1 MENNVNDI
9 VFKITDYIE
18 SDLKWEEEE
27 CKKLGVGFSAYRL
40 INASPKEIIEH
51 TRDADILLVNM
62 AEINAEVLA
71 GLGNVKVLL
80 RHGIGYDNV
89 DVAAA
94 TANGIVFANEA
105 TAASIDVAEQAIMLM
120 FAAYRKINIQR
131 EILEE
136 AIGRNVYD
144 FTKTYPIYRMEGKM
158 LGIVGCGNIGSIVL
172 RKMQSFGMKGLVVAD
187 PYLSKE
193 RLSELDVSATPL
205 EEVLERSDIVTIHL
219 PLTDET
225 RGMFNFDLFRLMK
238 KSAVIIYTSR
248 GPIIKTCDLVK
259 ALKEG
264 MIAGAGLDVLEHEPP
279 QPDCGLLHMKN
290 VVITPHHSWY
300 SEEGGWDIR
309 RMIIDDLKAFI
320 NGKLPKHV
328 VNPEVYDSP
337 KLRMKIKKSGNQFN

>member
-1 MENNVNDI
+1 MSDI
-9 VFKITDYIE
+9 IFKITDYIE
-18 SDLKWEEEE
+18 PDLKWEEGE
-27 CKKLGVGFSAYRL
+27 CRKLGVGFSSYQL
-40 INASPKEIIEH
+40 KNASSKEIIEH
-51 TRDADILLVNM
+51 THDADILLVNM
-62 AEINAEVLA
+62 AEINADVLA

-94 TANGIVFANEA
+94 TENGIVFANEA

-136 AIGRNVYD
+136 AIGKKVYD
-144 FTKTYPIYRMEGKM
+144 FTKTYPIYRMEGKI

-193 RLSELDVSATPL
+193 RLSELGVSATPL
-205 EEVLERSDIVTIHL
+205 KEVLERSDIVTIHL
-219 PLTDET
+219 SLTDET
-225 RGMFNFDLFRLMK
+225 RGMFNLDLFRIMK
-238 KSAVIIYTSR
+238 KTAVIINTSR
-248 GPIIKTCDLVK
+248 GPIIKTSDLVK

-279 QPDCGLLHMKN
+279 QPDCELLTMKN
-290 VVITPHHSWY
+290 AVITPHHSWY

-309 RMIIDDLKAFI
+309 LMIIDDLKAFI
-320 NGKLPKHV
+320 DGKLPKHV
-328 VNPEVYDSP
+328 VNPEVLDSL
-337 KLRMKIKKSGNQFN
+337 KLRMKIEK